1 MDVPEG
7 DDGWSYSF
15 VTSDTDP
22 TTGYFMPVDKEH
34 MYKVTCA
41 DSTSC
46 TFVKVNT
53 GYKFPELSVTM
64 SIPPDSGLNCPGT

>member
-1 MDVPEG
+1 MDVDRSEYG
-7 DDGWSYSF
+7 GSYSF

-22 TTGYFMPVDKEH
+22 TTGYFMPRDKEY

-53 GYKFPELSVTM
+53 GYKNPSSPVTM
-64 SIPPDSGLNCPGT
+64 TVQPDSGLKCPGT

>member
-1 MDVPEG
+1 MDVPEEDYG
-7 DDGWSYSF
+7 ESYSF

-22 TTGYFMPVDKEH
+22 TTGYFMPRKKEY

-46 TFVKVNT
+46 KFVKVNT
-53 GYKFPELSVTM
+53 GYKNPWAPVTM
-64 SIPPDSGLNCPGT
+64 SVPPDSGLKCPGT